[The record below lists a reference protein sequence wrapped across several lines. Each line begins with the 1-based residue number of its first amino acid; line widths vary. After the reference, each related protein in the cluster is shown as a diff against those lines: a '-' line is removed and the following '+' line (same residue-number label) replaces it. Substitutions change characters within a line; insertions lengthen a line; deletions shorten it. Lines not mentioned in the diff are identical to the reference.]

1 MSNFL
6 DEARR
11 VVIEEAQALELLA
24 NNLPSTFKSAVN
36 AIYESTGRL
45 IVAGIGKSGH
55 IGRKISST
63 MASLGQKSFFMHP
76 SEAQHGDLGMID
88 PSDVLLLISYSG
100 EAVELL
106 PIIDFAKRFGNK
118 IISISKSDDS
128 TLAQNSDIHLCL
140 PNVKE
145 ACPLGVAPTVS
156 STMTLALGDAL
167 SVALLSKRG
176 FSREEFKTLHPG
188 GALGKSLCFVFEI
201 MHKGSEL
208 PISKS
213 GDSMQQAIVTMTKC
227 GLGCIGIT
235 DHQNGLVGII
245 TDGDLRRH
253 MADDLLLK
261 SVNDVMTKTPVSIN
275 KNIPASELLFIMET
289 KKITSIFILNQN
301 NEPFGIVHINDLL
314 KLKLA

>member
-106 PIIDFAKRFGNK
+106 PIIDFAKRKDAPVEYVEKF
-118 IISISKSDDS
+118 
-128 TLAQNSDIHLCL
+128 L
-140 PNVKE
+140 PSN
-145 ACPLGVAPTVS
+145 
-156 STMTLALGDAL
+156 L
-167 SVALLSKRG
+167 SYK
-176 FSREEFKTLHPG
+176 
-188 GALGKSLCFVFEI
+188 
-201 MHKGSEL
+201 
-208 PISKS
+208 
-213 GDSMQQAIVTMTKC
+213 
-227 GLGCIGIT
+227 
-235 DHQNGLVGII
+235 
-245 TDGDLRRH
+245 
-253 MADDLLLK
+253 
-261 SVNDVMTKTPVSIN
+261 
-275 KNIPASELLFIMET
+275 
-289 KKITSIFILNQN
+289 
-301 NEPFGIVHINDLL
+301 
-314 KLKLA
+314 